1 MYDELGNKIVTSY
14 AFTGSSAAGTLDA
27 YPNCL
32 DWSSHDGGTNGAAGN
47 TDRTGAFWTLGLY
60 NACNS
65 LNGIYCFQVDQGRAL
80 PPFASDGKKVFVTSV
95 TGTGD
100 LGGWPQSDGETGLLA
115 GDAICNSL
123 ADDASLTGTFV
134 SWISDDT
141 TDAKD
146 RITSD
151 GPWVRLD
158 GMLVAEDKA
167 GLVSGELNAPVNQDE
182 YGSYLGVQGVSPDV
196 WTGTNEFGVVF
207 AVGVTCSDWADGS
220 DGVSSFYG
228 KLVSSSGS
236 WTKDSSVTCDGS
248 RRLYCFEN

>member
-1 MYDELGNKIVTSY
+1 MTAVNSAGESIVSNEDSAYSDYPLLKMFVTSATGTGDLSSWDIDGWSPTEEGMAAGDEICQHLATEAGLAGTFKAWLSDSTTDAYCHIHNLTGQKVANCGEDSLPVTAGPWVRTDGQPFSEKIDQTLSPNYKIYTSPMYDELGNKIVTSY

-100 LGGWPQSDGETGLLA
+100 LGGWPQSDG
-115 GDAICNSL
+115 
-123 ADDASLTGTFV
+123 
-134 SWISDDT
+134 
-141 TDAKD
+141 
-146 RITSD
+146 
-151 GPWVRLD
+151 
-158 GMLVAEDKA
+158 
-167 GLVSGELNAPVNQDE
+167 
-182 YGSYLGVQGVSPDV
+182 
-196 WTGTNEFGVVF
+196 
-207 AVGVTCSDWADGS
+207 
-220 DGVSSFYG
+220 
-228 KLVSSSGS
+228 
-236 WTKDSSVTCDGS
+236 
-248 RRLYCFEN
+248 